1 MGEQF
6 AVVRISGVGR
16 PNEMASN
23 VLGSEALKDLAPST
37 VLDIYGHT
45 ESDLVRLEKIYKVS
59 TVEEFLMAPL
69 SFRDA
74 NFKEDI
80 EFSTSKESA
89 RVTVVTPSEP
99 FSSGVYLVY
108 YQDGDMEK
116 SFFFKVVAGNN
127 LVAHAFYFSTAVFP
141 HVSRPGSRLYLGI
154 PSLANWGG
162 PSDVTKRQPDMHDVI
177 LPGDTP
183 VVEKF
188 AVARKLFPTA
198 VKVIDDA
205 EKAFAVSK
213 GFEGKKGSDNK
224 PPTTSIKGKKREE

>member
-45 ESDLVRLEKIYKVS
+45 ESVLVRLEKIYKVA
-59 TVEEFLMAPL
+59 TVEEFLMAPA

-74 NFKEDI
+74 NFKE
-80 EFSTSKESA
+80 EMKFSTSKASA
-89 RVTVVTPSEP
+89 RVTVATPSEP
-99 FSSGVYLVY
+99 LSNGVYLVY
-108 YQDGDMEK
+108 YQDGDSGEK
-116 SFFFKVVAGNN
+116 SFFFRISSIAAN
-127 LVAHAFYFSTAVFP
+127 LVAHAFSFSVDVFP
-141 HVSRPGSRLYLGI
+141 HVSRPGSRLSLGI
-154 PSLANWGG
+154 PSRDNWGG
-162 PSDVTKRQPDMHDVI
+162 PSDPTKRQPDMHDVI
-177 LPGDTP
+177 LPGGTP

-205 EKAFAVSK
+205 EKAFAASG
-213 GFEGKKGSDNK
+213 GFEGKK
-224 PPTTSIKGKKREE
+224 REE